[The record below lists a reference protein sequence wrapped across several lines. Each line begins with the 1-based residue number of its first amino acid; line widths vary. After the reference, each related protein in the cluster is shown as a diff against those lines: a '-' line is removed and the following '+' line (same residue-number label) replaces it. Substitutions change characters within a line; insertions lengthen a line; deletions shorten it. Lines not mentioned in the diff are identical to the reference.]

1 MSLSSELIYLIYTA
15 ANTPE
20 LGEDPYEDLLA
31 SVEAEIE
38 SGLYTEYD
46 KIEEFRDE
54 LELAER
60 QPLSLELIHLIWL
73 VTQFPDELGEDPYEE
88 LLPAVEAEIAGGIY
102 TEEDKIQ
109 EFRDELELVEIVE
122 VQTCLLFM
130 CDLSLERLAR
140 VGFRVDM
147 IINKSYSAF
156 DHAPPKNWQ
165 IQYGVPTEPVLN

>member
-1 MSLSSELIYLIYTA
+1 MSLSSELIYLIFTA

-31 SVEAEIE
+31 SVAAEIE

-73 VTQFPDELGEDPYEE
+73 VTQFPDELGEDPYEV
-88 LLPAVEAEIAGGIY
+88 LLPAVEAEIAGGVS
-102 TEEDKIQ
+102 EEDKIE

-122 VQTCLLFM
+122 VQAGLLFM
-130 CDLSLERLAR
+130 CDLSLERRAR
-140 VGFRVDM
+140 SGFHVDM
-147 IINKSYSAF
+147 IIVKSPSAF
-156 DHAPPKNWQ
+156 DHAPPKNWD
-165 IQYGVPTEPVLN
+165 IQYGVPTDPVLN

>member
-88 LLPAVEAEIAGGIY
+88 LLPAVEAEIAGGVS
-102 TEEDKIQ
+102 EEDKIQ

-122 VQTCLLFM
+122 VQTGLLFM

>member
-1 MSLSSELIYLIYTA
+1 MALSSELIYLIYTA

-38 SGLYTEYD
+38 SGLQTEYD

-60 QPLSLELIHLIWL
+60 QPLSLELINLIWL
-73 VTQFPDELGEDPYEE
+73 VTQYPDELGEDPYEV
-88 LLPAVEAEIAGGIY
+88 LLPAVEAEIAGGGS
-102 TEEDKIQ
+102 EEDKIE
-109 EFRDELELVEIVE
+109 EFRDELELVEIVDL
-122 VQTCLLFM
+122 QTGLLFM
-130 CDLSLERLAR
+130 CDVALERCVRSGLRA
-140 VGFRVDM
+140 D
-147 IINKSYSAF
+147 IIIVKSPSAF
-156 DHAPPKNWQ
+156 DHAPPKNWD

>member
-1 MSLSSELIYLIYTA
+1 MALSSELIYLIFTA

-31 SVEAEIE
+31 SVAAEIE
-38 SGLYTEYD
+38 SGLSTEYD

-60 QPLSLELIHLIWL
+60 QPLSLELINLIWL
-73 VTQFPDELGEDPYEE
+73 VTQYPDELGEDPYEV
-88 LLPAVEAEIAGGIY
+88 LLPAVEAEIAGGVS
-102 TEEDKIQ
+102 EEDKIE

-122 VQTCLLFM
+122 VQAGLLFM
-130 CDLSLERLAR
+130 CDISLERRAR
-140 VGFRVDM
+140 SGFHVDM
-147 IINKSYSAF
+147 NIVKSPSAF
-156 DHAPPKNWQ
+156 DHAPPKNWN

>member
-1 MSLSSELIYLIYTA
+1 MALS
-15 ANTPE
+15 PE
-20 LGEDPYEDLLA
+20 LTY
-31 SVEAEIE
+31 
-38 SGLYTEYD
+38 
-46 KIEEFRDE
+46 
-54 LELAER
+54 
-60 QPLSLELIHLIWL
+60 LIWL
-73 VTQFPDELGEDPYEE
+73 VTQFPVELGEDPYEE

-122 VQTCLLFM
+122 VQTGLLFM